1 MRKYIGTKTIEA
13 EPMLKGEA
21 YEKGLLRTLSLDESE
36 KRNPGYHVRY
46 EDGYESWSPAG
57 VFNASYNPCDDFAD
71 RLKIE
76 MDELK
81 SKIEKLAKFIEGDEY
96 KILDECIQANMR
108 AQIRLMREYLYTL
121 MNRWDNIIDGKSA
134 FTGFSF
140 GVAIEL
146 LNKGFALRR
155 SGWNEK
161 YLSVIKQVPGDTEKE
176 VMRNIQSL
184 PKPSKERILRSNGF
198 VLSAAQCIIINEIT
212 WQSDRWVPSI
222 SDVFAQDWEVAK
234 TR

>member
-46 EDGYESWSPAG
+46 EDGYESWSPAE
-57 VFNASYNPCDDFAD
+57 VFNAAYSPCDDYVD

-96 KILDECIQANMR
+96 KELDECIQANMR
-108 AQIRLMREYLYTL
+108 AQIRAMREYLYTL
-121 MNRWDNIIDGKSA
+121 MNRWNNIIDGQSA

-140 GVAIEL
+140 GIAIEL
-146 LNKGFALRR
+146 LKKGFAIRR
-155 SGWNEK
+155 SSWN
-161 YLSVIKQVPGDTEKE
+161 GN
-176 VMRNIQSL
+176 MQSL
-184 PKPSKERILRSNGF
+184 SQIKNEYLILRDSSTIPAN
-198 VLSAAQCIIINEIT
+198 ANENT
-212 WQSDRWVPSI
+212 ERTDSWVPSI
-222 SDVFAQDWEVAK
+222 SDVFSKDWEVVK